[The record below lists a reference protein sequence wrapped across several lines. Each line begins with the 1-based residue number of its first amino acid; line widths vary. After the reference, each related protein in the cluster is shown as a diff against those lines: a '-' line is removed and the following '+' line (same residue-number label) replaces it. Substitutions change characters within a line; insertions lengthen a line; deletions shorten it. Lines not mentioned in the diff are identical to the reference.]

1 MATVLVI
8 DDAAFMRLMLKDILV
23 EAGHRVIGEGE
34 NGNEAVELY
43 AKLKP
48 DLVTLDVV
56 MPNKTGLV
64 AAEEIL
70 ALNPRARIIMVSSV
84 GQEEIARHALKIG
97 VKAYLLKPFQ
107 PNEVKARVTEILSV

>member
-34 NGNEAVELY
+34 DGNEAVELY

-56 MPNKTGLV
+56 MPNKTGLA
-64 AAEEIL
+64 AAEAIL
-70 ALNPRARIIMVSSV
+70 ALDPRARIIMVSSV

>member
-56 MPNKTGLV
+56 MPNKTGLA

-70 ALNPRARIIMVSSV
+70 ARDPRARIIMVSSV
-84 GQEEIARHALKIG
+84 GQEEIARQALKMG

>member
-34 NGNEAVELY
+34 NGSEAVELY

-56 MPNKTGLV
+56 MPNKTG
-64 AAEEIL
+64 
-70 ALNPRARIIMVSSV
+70 MVSSV

-107 PNEVKARVTEILSV
+107 PNEVKARVAEILSV

>member
-23 EAGHRVIGEGE
+23 EAGHRE
-34 NGNEAVELY
+34 NGSEAVELY